1 MNTRLGIGMGTVED
15 FNTYLYINK
24 IMPSKFWEMVWDNE
38 NSITQKIQRSK
49 SDNDYQ
55 RIVEEC
61 V

>member
-24 IMPSKFWEMVWDNE
+24 IMPSKFWETVGDSEDMV
-38 NSITQKIQRSK
+38 IQKIHRSK
-49 SDNDYQ
+49 SDTDYQ
-55 RIVEEC
+55 RIMEEW

>member
-24 IMPSKFWEMVWDNE
+24 IMPSKFWEMVGDNE
-38 NSITQKIQRSK
+38 DSIIQKIHRSK
-49 SDNDYQ
+49 SDNDYK